1 MRTPSSLRRILN
13 AVYWTPANTFD
24 QMWLPAVSAQ
34 MMPVWPDTTNLY
46 NRYLWC
52 HYRNECIALYTST
65 CPRNINFKYQK
76 KIDLLRLT
84 LHARNPASDVA
95 QAGLCP
101 AFTIFWVLQH
111 QFILHTI
118 FQASP
123 PYQTLQTC
131 SSLVRIATAVT
142 GLWAQYGSHFSRAL
156 LLSSVFKFQHFMI
169 CIVV

>member
-1 MRTPSSLRRILN
+1 MDFGQYPLK
-13 AVYWTPANTFD
+13 WCQFG
-24 QMWLPAVSAQ
+24 LPPQ
-34 MMPVWPDTTNLY
+34 IKY
-46 NRYLWC
+46 NRYLWW

-65 CPRNINFKYQK
+65 CPQNINFKYQK
-76 KIDLLRLT
+76 KLVCFDW

-101 AFTIFWVLQH
+101 VFTIFSVLQH
-111 QFILHTI
+111 QFNLHTI